1 MAFIR
6 SFRIEGLVGRK
17 SDCSFSLNEGVNVF
31 FGPNG
36 SGKTSLL
43 RILHSALSGDADML
57 KDVPFSKA
65 EVVIFSYA
73 QKSDFTYTLDT
84 TSKNPS
90 PPPSIVRAA
99 AAGLRR
105 PVRKKTP
112 WQVAP
117 PLDNHA
123 WFHKYLPISRLY
135 ASPNLPPTFLYS
147 EQSPTSEEAL
157 EAQFAQNL
165 AQIWK
170 DYSADVAREVNKA
183 QEAGLAR
190 ILEAVISRS
199 ESSPD
204 PESGDPAKAYRA
216 VSNFLSRRGMH
227 NISLSD
233 REFLRRYKVEPQLRS
248 VATDIEAVE
257 RRIAA
262 VTQPREDFKRLANEL
277 FFGGKLLGF
286 TEKGD
291 IEVAVENKK
300 ISLSMLSSGEKQ
312 LLRILV
318 DTLATGPFMILIDE
332 PELSMHVDW
341 QRRLIPSMSIL
352 NPSAQMIFTTHSP
365 EIMADLPDNEIF
377 RLWRD

>member
-1 MAFIR
+1 
-6 SFRIEGLVGRK
+6 
-17 SDCSFSLNEGVNVF
+17 
-31 FGPNG
+31 
-36 SGKTSLL
+36 
-43 RILHSALSGDADML
+43 
-57 KDVPFSKA
+57 
-65 EVVIFSYA
+65 
-73 QKSDFTYTLDT
+73 
-84 TSKNPS
+84 
-90 PPPSIVRAA
+90 
-99 AAGLRR
+99 
-105 PVRKKTP
+105 
-112 WQVAP
+112 
-117 PLDNHA
+117 
-123 WFHKYLPISRLY
+123 
-135 ASPNLPPTFLYS
+135 
-147 EQSPTSEEAL
+147 
-157 EAQFAQNL
+157 
-165 AQIWK
+165 
-170 DYSADVAREVNKA
+170 
-183 QEAGLAR
+183 
-190 ILEAVISRS
+190 
-199 ESSPD
+199 
-204 PESGDPAKAYRA
+204 
-216 VSNFLSRRGMH
+216 MH